1 MKPLKNAN
9 LKKRVLAT
17 MVSAT
22 VAFGGVAVAAPTA
35 DADVQVTSEYKA
47 LPSDA
52 TQAALQYNKTQKL
65 DRRMDLLPTQ
75 YGPGWCIDAALPA
88 PEDYTNYQV
97 RQLSGVSGLYGFN
110 LVSGGDYSI
119 NPDIEKAAINLTKLM
134 LDDYYAGRTEAV
146 KKKALAMQALVSNNQ
161 QILDQMRGYILGE
174 VKPEPG
180 FYGFGWATK
189 PPALSIQEF
198 SSWTG
203 FDIRATAS
211 KTVGQSDYYLAKDS
225 KKFSKLNV
233 NPGEY
238 LTVLVPD
245 DYNVYQDVRRE
256 PTKQRILII
265 AQPGLDNY
273 KPDVVRDTVTETVQ
287 PSDQVTV
294 TKTVDGTTSTETV
307 TVRPGASTVTETVRP
322 TVTKTEHYQ
331 EVVEELVTETPE
343 NVTVTSTQRPDVVTA
358 TAKTTLPRE
367 TETTTVTAPQKTVT
381 IEKSEPKVVT
391 EYTTVQSTDTVDG
404 ATETVYVTEP
414 AATAVETVRQTAAP
428 RTETRTVTATPETKV
443 VETTVTN
450 KNVQTVERT
459 SVTERYIRNFT
470 YAFAFSE
477 TNKSQTIDV
486 EKLRDWSL
494 EVIDDSNGLVDIKK
508 VEKDGKYV
516 IEIVPK
522 REGKGTVRFVIVD
535 SDGNRH
541 EYTVN
546 VVNQKTENVKV
557 NDVTV
562 NNHYFNVGV
571 SNLDQTITVPAGW
584 DYEVEGPGSLEKV
597 EGSST
602 QYKLKVVDG
611 LKQGEI
617 KVKVFETVDGKAT
630 GAENN
635 YIYLIDTTATGDSQ
649 TRIIGNLNSFT
660 LDAPNVEKKPEIV
673 EGADKIEKIEKRGDF
688 WVVVPKEGATGDVV
702 IKAEDKD
709 GKTYTYTLKIQHGTN
724 VSVDNETYQ
733 INEGDSVEVRH
744 DDGYEK
750 EIISETG
757 TWEWDE
763 ADEWKVTNK
772 TNGTLVFNVYK
783 DTDNGR
789 VLVGTYTIVAK
800 PVEAT
805 EYPTAEVTQDVLD
818 RNTIKLT
825 RGTEQ
830 NEFEIKEGEDLFDYE
845 KDENGNWIV
854 LPKPGTDGKIVI
866 AETFQG
872 TELVEYTINVT
883 PGEVDEKVMNVI
895 SGATVGLSGK
905 DLKVVEGEDL
915 LKNGLNGGKLEFVEG
930 AQGRVVIESRNSRGL
945 VFERRIFNVTPSGVR
960 EERFELTPKSE
971 SSITMNESEF
981 TFDEKGD
988 DVIDVKREGDTLLI
1002 TPKEGKTGTE
1012 TVEIKDQNGTVIERY
1027 IYTVVPGKNDGQT
1040 ASSDDYKLSVDGRF
1054 TITRIND
1061 NPIKIVEG
1069 EEWVKWTEDDGK
1081 WVLVPKGP
1089 DSIGKTIKVIETRG
1103 DVVVKRYN
1111 IEVLPETK
1119 PLNFEE
1125 IRTVLYKDIKDDIE
1139 YGEKYEYKV
1148 VRGHD
1153 VVTVEPTESGK
1164 LQISAQPG
1172 KRGQATIEI
1181 RDPEG
1186 NLVRVV
1192 EAVVPDS
1199 EQGVIPEPKPS
1210 IKRVPNTDNKFRVDF
1225 EGGTNNVEIR
1235 VCDADGSCTIVP
1247 RDKIVDKGDH
1257 LEVEAGVV
1265 PGGRIVVVPIKN
1277 GILDEK
1283 KYVDIEFN
1291 RVVDNSATTNSGS
1304 SELDGKCIASLVGLS
1319 APLLLAIPLGILSQV
1334 QIPGLEGLSAQVNNA
1349 IRETNDRIQRGLGI
1363 YDNDRA
1369 QRAASLQGAFN
1380 VANPEMLQLAGGSL
1394 AAITIGLLLV
1404 DGVLRACGKEEMTSS
1419 YKLGEAT
1426 GQDWLMYGSSG
1437 KPAEDAAANASE
1449 SSSGSSAEGSSNAEK

>member
-134 LDDYYAGRTEAV
+134 LDDYYAGRTEAA

-203 FDIRATAS
+203 FDIRRTAS
-211 KTVGQSDYYLAKDS
+211 KTVGQSDYYLAKNS
-225 KKFSKLNV
+225 TKFSKLNV

-238 LTVLVPD
+238 VTVLVPN

-273 KPDVVRDTVTETVQ
+273 KPDVVRETVTETVQ
-287 PSDQVTV
+287 PSEQATV
-294 TKTVDGTTSTETV
+294 TKTVEGTTSTETV

-322 TVTKTEHYQ
+322 TATKTEYYQ

-414 AATAVETVRQTAAP
+414 ATTAVETIRQTAAP
-428 RTETRTVTATPETKV
+428 RTETRTVTANPETKV

-459 SVTERYIRNFT
+459 TTTERYIRNFT

-486 EKLRDWSL
+486 EGLGEWSL

-516 IEIVPK
+516 VEIVPK

-571 SNLDQTITVPAGW
+571 SNLEQTITVPAGW
-584 DYEVEGPGSLEKV
+584 DYKVEGPGSLEKV

-611 LKQGEI
+611 LQQGEI

-635 YIYLIDTTATGDSQ
+635 YIYLIDTTATGNSQ
-649 TRIIGNLNSFT
+649 TRVIGNLNSFT
-660 LDAPNVEKKPEIV
+660 LDAANVEKKPEIV
-673 EGADKIEKIEKRGDF
+673 EGADKIEKIEKRGNF
-688 WVVVPKEGATGDVV
+688 WVVTPKQGATGDVV

-724 VSVDNETYQ
+724 VSVDNETFQ
-733 INEGDSVEVRH
+733 IDEGDSVEISH
-744 DDGYEK
+744 KDGYEK
-750 EIISETG
+750 DIISETG
-757 TWEWDE
+757 DWVWDE
-763 ADEWKVTNK
+763 NDEWKVTNK
-772 TNGTLVFNVYK
+772 TNGTLVFNVYQS
-783 DTDNGR
+783 TDNGR

-805 EYPTAEVTQDVLD
+805 EYPTAKVTQDVLD

-830 NEFEIKEGEDLFDYE
+830 NEFVIKEGEDLFDYE
-845 KDENGNWIV
+845 KDEKGNWIV
-854 LPKPGTDGKIVI
+854 LPKPGTDGTIVI

-883 PGEVDEKVMNVI
+883 PGEVDEVTKNVTSRAQIGI
-895 SGATVGLSGK
+895 SGDNLA
-905 DLKVVEGEDL
+905 VVEGEDL
-915 LKNGLNGGKLEFVEG
+915 LDGGPNNGQLKFVEG
-930 AQGRVVIESRNSRGL
+930 AQGRVVVEVRNSRGL

-971 SSITMNESEF
+971 SSITMNDSEF
-981 TFDEKGD
+981 TFEEKGD

-1002 TPKEGKTGTE
+1002 TPKDGKTGTE
-1012 TVEIKDQNGTVIERY
+1012 TVEIKDRDGKVVERY
-1027 IYTVVPGKNDGQT
+1027 IYTVVPGKNDGLT
-1040 ASSDDYKLSVDGRF
+1040 ATSDDYKLSVDGRF

-1069 EEWVKWTEDDGK
+1069 EEWVEWTEDNGK

-1111 IEVLPETK
+1111 IEVLPESK

-1125 IRTVLYKDIKDDIE
+1125 IRTVLYKDIKDSIE
-1139 YGEKYEYKV
+1139 YGDKYEYKV

-1153 VVTVEPTESGK
+1153 VVTVEPTKSGK

-1192 EAVVPDS
+1192 EAVVPDAQ
-1199 EQGVIPEPKPS
+1199 EGVIPDPKPS
-1210 IKRVPNTDNKFRVDF
+1210 ITRHPDKDGTYVVDF
-1225 EGGTNNVEIR
+1225 QGGSNNVEINI
-1235 VCDADGSCTIVP
+1235 CTGDGSCTLVSPDRIVEKDG
-1247 RDKIVDKGDH
+1247 R
-1257 LEVEAGVV
+1257 LEVTPNTAE
-1265 PGGRIVVVPIKN
+1265 GGELVVVPIKN
-1277 GILDEK
+1277 GIRSENEK
-1283 KYVDIEFN
+1283 EYVSIELTREVEGSN
-1291 RVVDNSATTNSGS
+1291 TVNEEGS
-1304 SELDGKCIASLVGLS
+1304 SELDGKCIASIVGLS

-1334 QIPGLEGLSAQVNNA
+1334 QIPGLEGLSAQVNDA
-1349 IRETNDRIQRGLGI
+1349 IRQANDQIQRGLGI

-1369 QRAASLQGAFN
+1369 QRAAGLQGAFS
-1380 VANPEMLQLAGGSL
+1380 VANPEMLGLAAGSL
-1394 AAITIGLLLV
+1394 AAITLGLLIV
-1404 DGVLRACGKEEMTSS
+1404 DGVMRACGQEEMTSS
-1419 YKLGEAT
+1419 YKIGEAT
-1426 GQDWLMYGSSG
+1426 DSEFLMHGSSG
-1437 KPAEDAAANASE
+1437 KPAESTKKESE
-1449 SSSGSSAEGSSNAEK
+1449 SSSKDETASAGK

>member
-1 MKPLKNAN
+1 MKNAN

-75 YGPGWCIDAALPA
+75 YGPGWCIDAALPG
-88 PEDYTNYQV
+88 PTDQTNYQV

-134 LDDYYAGRTEAV
+134 LDDYYAGRTEAA

-203 FDIRATAS
+203 FDIRRTAS
-211 KTVGQSDYYLAKDS
+211 KTVGQSDYYLAKNS
-225 KKFSKLNV
+225 TKFSKLNV

-245 DYNVYQDVRRE
+245 DYNVYQDVRKE

-273 KPDVVRDTVTETVQ
+273 NPKVVRETVTTTVTPTQ
-287 PSDQVTV
+287 QATV
-294 TKTVDGTTSTETV
+294 TKTVDSKPSTTTV
-307 TVRPGASTVTETVRP
+307 TVRSGDNVVTETVRP
-322 TVTKTEHYQ
+322 TVTNTEHYQ
-331 EVVEELVTETPE
+331 EVVERVVTETPE

-358 TAKTTLPRE
+358 TEKTTLPRE
-367 TETTTVTAPQKTVT
+367 TQTTTVTAPQKTVT

-391 EYTTVQSTDTVDG
+391 EYTTVRATDTVDG

-414 AATAVETVRQTAAP
+414 AATAVETVRQTGAP

-486 EKLRDWSL
+486 EGLGEWSL

-516 IEIVPK
+516 VEIVPK

-571 SNLDQTITVPAGW
+571 SNLEQTITVPAGW
-584 DYEVEGPGSLEKV
+584 DYKVEGPGSLEKV

-611 LKQGEI
+611 LQQGEI

-660 LDAPNVEKKPEIV
+660 LDAANVEKTPDIV
-673 EGADKIEKIEKRGDF
+673 EGADKIEKIEKRGNF
-688 WVVVPKEGATGDVV
+688 WVVIPKQGATGDVV

-750 EIISETG
+750 EIISKTG
-757 TWEWDE
+757 TWEWDQN
-763 ADEWKVTNK
+763 DEWKVTNK

-783 DTDNGR
+783 SVDNAR

-805 EYPTAEVTQDVLD
+805 EYPTAKVPQDVLD

-825 RGTEQ
+825 RGTYQ
-830 NEFEIKEGEDLFDYE
+830 NKFVIKEGEDLFDYE
-845 KDENGNWIV
+845 KDKNGNWTV
-854 LPKPGTDGKIVI
+854 LPKPGTNGTIVI

-883 PGEVDEKVMNVI
+883 PGEVDEKVMDVK
-895 SGATVGLSGK
+895 SGSTVSVSGDNLEVVEGK
-905 DLKVVEGEDL
+905 DLVKDV
-915 LKNGLNGGKLEFVEG
+915 LNGRDLKFVEG
-930 AQGRVVIESRNSRGL
+930 AQGRVVVEARNSRGL
-945 VFERRIFNVTPSGVR
+945 VYERFIFNVTPFEAR

-971 SSITMNESEF
+971 SSITVNTSEF
-981 TFDEKGD
+981 TFRETGD
-988 DVIDVKREGDTLLI
+988 DVTDVKREGDTLLI

-1012 TVEIKDQNGTVIERY
+1012 TVEIKDRNGTVIERY
-1027 IYTVVPGKNDGQT
+1027 IYTVVPGKNGGQT
-1040 ASSDDYKLSVDGRF
+1040 ATSDDYKLSVDGRF

-1111 IEVLPETK
+1111 IEVLPESK

-1125 IRTVLYKDIKDDIE
+1125 IRTVLYKDIKDNIE
-1139 YGEKYEYKV
+1139 YGEKYDYKV

-1153 VVTVEPTESGK
+1153 VVTVEPTKSGK

-1192 EAVVPDS
+1192 EAVVPDAQ
-1199 EQGVIPEPKPS
+1199 EGVIPDPKPS
-1210 IKRVPNTDNKFRVDF
+1210 ITRHPDKDGTYVVDF
-1225 EGGTNNVEIR
+1225 QGGSNNVEINI
-1235 VCDADGSCTIVP
+1235 CTGDGSCTLVSPDRIVEKDG
-1247 RDKIVDKGDH
+1247 R
-1257 LEVEAGVV
+1257 LEVTPNTAE
-1265 PGGRIVVVPIKN
+1265 GGKLVAVPIKN
-1277 GILDEK
+1277 GIRSENEK
-1283 KYVDIEFN
+1283 EYVSIELTREVEGSN
-1291 RVVDNSATTNSGS
+1291 TVNEEGS
-1304 SELDGKCIASLVGLS
+1304 SELDGKCIASIVGLS

-1334 QIPGLEGLSAQVNNA
+1334 QIPGLEGLSAQVNDA
-1349 IRETNDRIQRGLGI
+1349 IRQANDQIQRGLGI

-1369 QRAASLQGAFN
+1369 QRAAGLQGAFS
-1380 VANPEMLQLAGGSL
+1380 VANPEMLGLAAGSL
-1394 AAITIGLLLV
+1394 AAITLGLLIV
-1404 DGVLRACGKEEMTSS
+1404 DGVMRACGQEEMTSS
-1419 YKLGEAT
+1419 YKIGEAT
-1426 GQDWLMYGSSG
+1426 DSEFLMQGSSG
-1437 KPAEDAAANASE
+1437 KPAESTKKESE
-1449 SSSGSSAEGSSNAEK
+1449 SSSKDETASAGK

>member
-1 MKPLKNAN
+1 MKNAN

-22 VAFGGVAVAAPTA
+22 VAFGGVAVAAPSA
-35 DADVQVTSEYKA
+35 DADVKVTSEYNA

-52 TQAALQYNKTQKL
+52 TQAAVQYNKTQKL
-65 DRRMDLLPTQ
+65 KGNMDMLPTQ

-88 PEDYTNYQV
+88 PQDQTNLQV

-110 LVSGGDYSI
+110 LVTGGDYSI

-174 VKPEPG
+174 VKPTPG
-180 FYGFGWATK
+180 FYGFGWSK
-189 PPALSIQEF
+189 NPPALSIQEF
-198 SSWTG
+198 STWTG

-211 KTVGQSDYYLAKDS
+211 KTLGQSDYYLAKNS
-225 KKFSKLNV
+225 TNFSKLNV

-245 DYNVYQDVRRE
+245 NYNVYQNTKQE
-256 PTKQRILII
+256 PTNQRILII

-273 KPDVVRDTVTETVQ
+273 KPDVVRETVTETVQ
-287 PSDQVTV
+287 PSEQATV
-294 TKTVDGTTSTETV
+294 TKTVEGTTSTETI
-307 TVRPGASTVTETVRP
+307 TVRPGASTVTETARP
-322 TVTKTEHYQ
+322 TVTKTEYYQ

-381 IEKSEPKVVT
+381 VEKSEPKVVT
-391 EYTTVQSTDTVDG
+391 EYTTVQETDTVDG

-428 RTETRTVTATPETKV
+428 RTETRTVTANPETKV

-459 SVTERYIRNFT
+459 TTTERYIRNFT

-477 TNKSQTIDV
+477 NNKSQTIDV
-486 EKLRDWSL
+486 EGLGEWSL

-516 IEIVPK
+516 VEIVPK

-535 SDGNRH
+535 SKGNRH

-546 VVNQKTENVKV
+546 VVNQKSDNVKV

-571 SNLDQTITVPAGW
+571 SNLEQTITVPAGW
-584 DYEVEGPGSLEKV
+584 DYKVEGPGSLEKI
-597 EGSST
+597 EGSSN

-611 LKQGEI
+611 LQQGEI

-635 YIYLIDTTATGDSQ
+635 YIYLIDTTASDESQ
-649 TRIIGNLNSFT
+649 TRIIGNLNSYT
-660 LDAPNVEKKPEIV
+660 LDARNVEKKPEIV
-673 EGADKIEKIEKRGDF
+673 EGEDKIEKIEKRGDF
-688 WVVVPKEGATGDVV
+688 WVVVPKQGATGDVV
-702 IKAEDKD
+702 IKAVDKD
-709 GKTYTYTLKIQHGTN
+709 GKTYSYTLKIHHGTN
-724 VSVDNETYQ
+724 VSVDNETHQ
-733 INEGDSVEVRH
+733 IDEGDSVEVGH
-744 DDGYEK
+744 KDGYEK

-757 TWEWDE
+757 DWEWDQND
-763 ADEWKVTNK
+763 AWKVTNK

-783 DTDNGR
+783 STDNGR

-800 PVEAT
+800 PAEAT
-805 EYPTAEVTQDVLD
+805 EYPTAKVTQDVLD

-830 NEFEIKEGEDLFDYE
+830 NEFVIKEGEDRFDYE

-854 LPKPGTDGKIVI
+854 LPKPGTNGKFVI

-883 PGEVDEKVMNVI
+883 PGDVDEVVKGVT
-895 SGATVGLSGK
+895 SGATIGIS
-905 DLKVVEGEDL
+905 DENLKLVEGEDL
-915 LKNGLNGGKLEFVEG
+915 LDGGLNGGQLKFVVG
-930 AQGRVVIESRNSRGL
+930 AKGRVVIEVLNDRDLPYKRL
-945 VFERRIFNVTPSGVR
+945 IFNVTPFDVR

-971 SSITMNESEF
+971 SSITMNSSEF
-981 TFDEKGD
+981 TFVEKGD

-1012 TVEIKDQNGTVIERY
+1012 TVEIKDQNGKVIERY
-1027 IYTVVPGKNDGQT
+1027 VYTVVPGKNGGQT
-1040 ASSDDYKLSVDGRF
+1040 ATSDDYKLSVDGRF

-1069 EEWVKWTEDDGK
+1069 EEWVKWTEDNGK

-1125 IRTVLYKDIKDDIE
+1125 IRTVLYKDIKDSIE
-1139 YGEKYEYKV
+1139 YGDKYEYKV

-1153 VVTVEPTESGK
+1153 VVTVKPTESGK

-1210 IKRVPNTDNKFRVDF
+1210 IKRVPNTDDKYIIDF
-1225 EGGTNNVEIR
+1225 EGGSNNVEIK
-1235 VCDADGSCTIVP
+1235 VCDAAGSCTLVP
-1247 RDKIVDKGDH
+1247 RDKIVSEGGQLVVD
-1257 LEVEAGVV
+1257 AGNA
-1265 PGGRIVVVPIKN
+1265 PGGKLVVVPIKN
-1277 GILDEK
+1277 GILNEK
-1283 KYVDIEFN
+1283 EFVEIELG
-1291 RVVDNSATTNSGS
+1291 REIEQSTSETNGS
-1304 SELDGKCIASLVGLS
+1304 SELDGKCIASIVGLS

-1334 QIPGLEGLSAQVNNA
+1334 QIPGLEGVSAQINGA
-1349 IRETNDRIQRGLGI
+1349 IREANDRIQRGLGI
-1363 YDNDRA
+1363 YDEDRA
-1369 QRAASLQGAFN
+1369 RRAAGFQGAFN
-1380 VANPEMLQLAGGSL
+1380 VQNPEMLNLAAGSL
-1394 AAITIGLLLV
+1394 AAITLGLLIV
-1404 DGVLRACGKEEMTSS
+1404 DGVMRACGQEEMTSS
-1419 YKLGEAT
+1419 YKIGEAT
-1426 GQDWLMYGSSG
+1426 GSEFLMHGSSG
-1437 KPAEDAAANASE
+1437 KPAESAKTE
-1449 SSSGSSAEGSSNAEK
+1449 SEGSAKDETASSEK